1 MNFAEDPGRYLTF
14 LIEKAFSQQLG
25 KMTMSDMKHDP
36 ENMAKLNIILA
47 DVSDRF
53 EIPIEVLKRKV
64 STKFYRQKQIYEA
77 NNVASIKKP
86 TSTSGIRKVS
96 AVPLPN
102 ARVPTIHR
110 EFAKRLKRRM
120 NKCFNKKH

>member
-25 KMTMSDMKHDP
+25 KMTMSEMKQDP
-36 ENMAKLNIILA
+36 GNISKLNVILA

-53 EIPIEVLKRKV
+53 DIPIEILKRKV

-77 NNVASIKKP
+77 NNVASKKKP
-86 TSTSGIRKVS
+86 TSTSVS
-96 AVPLPN
+96 SKTSAAPD
-102 ARVPTIHR
+102 ARVPSINR

-120 NKCFNKKH
+120 NKCLKK